1 MPWNV
6 TCFLPYSQP
15 GLGKSMET
23 GRWLF
28 FYAPK
33 ANTTQPAMDPSV
45 PSSSGQPPPT
55 TQSNPGGSRSNPQR
69 PPTQRPKNNTRRPP
83 KNNSNQPRPNNNNPR
98 FEKKERTDANN
109 ADESPQNNN
118 SQKKRNPQPKRNPN
132 NTYPKRRPV
141 NSNQP
146 DNVSTDHPVAVQ
158 PWAEQQTTAKPK
170 KFANLSDMGSGAPKK
185 MQHDNRPQVDL
196 KEEDV
201 QKKYEGYSELSGKI
215 IRELL
220 NNTYECMVCC
230 EGKKSFKSF
239 FSIF

>member
-1 MPWNV
+1 MP
-6 TCFLPYSQP
+6 L
-15 GLGKSMET
+15 
-23 GRWLF
+23 
-28 FYAPK
+28 K

-69 PPTQRPKNNTRRPP
+69 PPTQRPKNNNTRRPP
-83 KNNSNQPRPNNNNPR
+83 KNNSNQPRPNNTNPR
-98 FEKKERTDANN
+98 FEKKERNDADQ
-109 ADESPQNNN
+109 APQNNN
-118 SQKKRNPQPKRNPN
+118 SQQKRNPQPKRNPN
-132 NTYPKRRPV
+132 NPNPNKRRPV
-141 NSNQP
+141 NPNQP
-146 DNVSTDHPVAVQ
+146 NNVSADQPVAVQ

-185 MQHDNRPQVDL
+185 MRHDNRPQVDL

-201 QKKYEGYSELSGKI
+201 QKKYEGYSEMSGKI

-220 NNTYECMVCC
+220 NNNYECMVCC
-230 EGKKSFKSF
+230 EGKATLKSF